1 MDYQSR
7 KWDRVRAR
15 ILRRDKYICQ
25 VSKRYG
31 KIIEANLVHHIFP
44 VDDYPEYQWEEWNMI
59 SVSKAVHNRLHD
71 RTTNKLTKEGVA
83 LLERTAEKRG
93 IPPDK
98 KTG

>member
-31 KIIEANLVHHIFP
+31 KIVEANLVHHIFP
-44 VDDYPEYQWEEWNMI
+44 VEDYPEYQWAEWNMI
-59 SVSKAVHNRLHD
+59 SVSQAVHNRLHD
-71 RTTNKLTKEGVA
+71 RVTNKLTNEGIA
-83 LLERTAEKRG
+83 LLERTAKKMNL
-93 IPPDK
+93 PPQK
-98 KTG
+98 KY